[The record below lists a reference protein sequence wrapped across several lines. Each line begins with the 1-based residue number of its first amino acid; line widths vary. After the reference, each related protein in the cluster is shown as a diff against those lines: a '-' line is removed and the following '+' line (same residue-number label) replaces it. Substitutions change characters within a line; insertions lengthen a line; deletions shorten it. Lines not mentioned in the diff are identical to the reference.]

1 MSKLMVSVSGIRGV
15 VGETLTPENLV
26 QFVAAYGQW
35 LGGGPVVVGR
45 DSRVTGEM
53 VENIVVGSLQAV
65 GCDVIKIG
73 VVPTPTV
80 QMAIEKLGATGGIAI
95 TASHNP
101 IQWNALK
108 LMNSEGMFLDAEE
121 GKTVIEL
128 ASGGTF
134 AWKDWQGVGS
144 VRTYDRAV
152 RDHAEAILAL
162 PYIDVDAIRARHF
175 KVAIDCV
182 NGAGSTFLPDFLHTL
197 GCEVVGLNTYPNGL
211 FPHTPEPLPQNLTVL
226 ANTIRSNNLDIGFAV
241 DPDSDRCAVFS
252 ETGSPLVEEY
262 TLALAVNFILKR
274 KKGPVVTNLS
284 TTLAIEKIAE
294 RYAVPVVR
302 TKVGEIHVAK
312 KMKEVGAVIGGEGN
326 GGVILPDV
334 HLGRDAPVAI
344 ALTLQQLVEFGGTIS
359 ELHKTL
365 PQFKMVKK
373 KIEIGATD
381 PDRILLEIQKRHKDE
396 DLNTEDGVKIL
407 GSDRWV
413 HLRKSNTEPIIRI
426 YAEAPTAA
434 EAEKLADKMMQEIQ
448 SLSEEK

>member
-15 VGETLTPENLV
+15 VGDTLTPENLV

-53 VENIVVGSLQAV
+53 VENVVVGTLQAV

-73 VVPTPTV
+73 IVPTPTV
-80 QMAIEKLGATGGIAI
+80 QIAIEKLGTAGGIAV

-108 LMNSEGMFLDAEE
+108 LMNSTGMFLDAEQGE
-121 GKTVIEL
+121 AVIEL
-128 ASGGTF
+128 ASQGKI
-134 AWKDWQGVGS
+134 AWKDWQGMGKVH
-144 VRTYDRAV
+144 VYDRAV
-152 RDHAEAILAL
+152 ADHAEAILAL
-162 PYIDVDAIRARHF
+162 PYLDVEAIRSRRF
-175 KVAIDCV
+175 RVAVDCV
-182 NGAGSTFLPDFLHTL
+182 NGAGSTFLPDFLHKL

-226 ANTIRSNNLDIGFAV
+226 SKTIEANRLDIGFAV
-241 DPDSDRCAVFS
+241 DPDSDRCAIFS
-252 ETGSPLVEEY
+252 EKGEPLVEEY
-262 TLALAVNFILKR
+262 TLALAVDFILSR

-294 RYAVPVVR
+294 RYGVPVFR

-312 KMKEVGAVIGGEGN
+312 KMKEIGAVIGGEGN

-344 ALTLQQLVEFGGTIS
+344 ALTLQHLLEFGGTIS
-359 ELHKTL
+359 ELHRRL

-381 PDRILLEIQKRHKDE
+381 PDKILFEIQRLHKGE
-396 DLNTEDGVKIL
+396 NLNTEDGVKIL
-407 GSDRWV
+407 GADRWV

-426 YAEAPTAA
+426 YSEAPTAEEA
-434 EAEKLADKMMQEIQ
+434 EALAGEIERQ
-448 SLSEEK
+448 IQTLQ

>member
-26 QFVAAYGQW
+26 QFVAAFGQW
-35 LGGGPVVVGR
+35 LGGGTVVVGR

-53 VENIVVGSLQAV
+53 VEHIVVGTLQAV

-73 VVPTPTV
+73 VLPTPTV
-80 QMAIEKLGATGGIAI
+80 QMAIEKLGAAGGIAI

-108 LMNSEGMFLDAEE
+108 LMNSEGMFLDAEQ
-121 GKTVIEL
+121 GQAVIEL
-128 ASGGTF
+128 ASKNKF
-134 AWKDWQGVGS
+134 SWKDWQGVGG
-144 VRTYDRAV
+144 VHNYDRAV
-152 RDHAEAILAL
+152 ADHMEAILAL
-162 PYIDVDAIRARHF
+162 PYLNVEAIRARHF

-197 GCEVVGLNTYPNGL
+197 GCEIVGLNTYPNGL

-226 ANTIRSNNLDIGFAV
+226 SNTIRSNNLDIGFAV
-241 DPDSDRCAVFS
+241 DPDSDRCAIFS
-252 ETGSPLVEEY
+252 ENGDPLVEEY
-262 TLALAVNFILKR
+262 TLALAVNFILSR

-284 TTLAIEKIAE
+284 TTLAVEKIAE
-294 RYAVPVVR
+294 RYGAPVFR

-326 GGVILPDV
+326 GGVILPEV

-344 ALTLQQLVEFGGTIS
+344 ALTLQQLLEFGGPIS
-359 ELHKTL
+359 ELHRSL

-373 KIEIGATD
+373 KIEIGSSD
-381 PDRILLEIQKRHKDE
+381 PDKILTEIQNRHKNE
-396 DLNTEDGVKIL
+396 NLNTEDGVKIL
-407 GSDRWV
+407 GNDRWV

-426 YAEAPTAA
+426 YAEAPTAE
-434 EAEKLADKMMQEIQ
+434 EAETLVDQLVQEIH
-448 SLSEEK
+448 EIK